1 MFSDKRETAL
11 RPGWIEGRKF
21 FNSVLN
27 IFLWKP
33 YKVLHQPDGCFI
45 GGNVELFAS
54 LMCMYLC
61 RNFSATHHRIKFSVG
76 IECTIV
82 LYM

>member
-1 MFSDKRETAL
+1 MFSDKRETASL

-21 FNSVLN
+21 CNSVLN

-45 GGNVELFAS
+45 GGNVELFAGT
-54 LMCMYLC
+54 LQLHIIEL
-61 RNFSATHHRIKFSVG
+61 NFQLG
-76 IECTIV
+76 
-82 LYM
+82 